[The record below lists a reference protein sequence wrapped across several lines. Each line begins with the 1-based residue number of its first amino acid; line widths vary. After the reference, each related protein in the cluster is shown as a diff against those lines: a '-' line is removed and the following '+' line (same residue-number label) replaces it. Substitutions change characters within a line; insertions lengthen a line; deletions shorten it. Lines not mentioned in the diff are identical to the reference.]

1 MSADPQ
7 RSNPQRSGLYL
18 RVVLLAG
25 FGGLL
30 VLLLAAGIEAMSILD
45 TAHQEEQSAL
55 REFLSRNAVLLHLD
69 SNLQG
74 YGRFVQQTV
83 SARQQEQEEAAAE
96 LQRLSS
102 EIHAVL
108 LTYPLERQP
117 EEKALL
123 EAFALELADQ
133 EKMLNRAIADKRDRT
148 AELTIWEEVF
158 PGHLKMVAATAQ
170 LSAWNQSQLRGT
182 DGTLLA
188 EFSRLR
194 TNLKQ
199 LLTVLLGS
207 GLILAM
213 GSIVYIAGQEREIRQ
228 RYAELAE
235 SRDSQAD
242 LSSRLLNAQEQE
254 RRSLSRELHDE
265 VGQSLG
271 ALLVD
276 VGRLSA
282 MLPAEDRRL
291 QEAAEQ
297 IKALAERSVS
307 SVRNISL
314 LLRPSMLDDLG
325 LVAALE
331 WQAREISRNSEVEV
345 EVESDGIPGDLD
357 EEHKICIYRLTQE
370 ALNNVAR
377 HSGARHAWVNVRS
390 ESGKI
395 EVSIRDDGRG
405 FDPKRAKGL
414 GLLGMEERVRRL
426 GGLVHIQSK
435 PSEGTTLKAELPLA

>member
-1 MSADPQ
+1 MS
-7 RSNPQRSGLYL
+7 SNPHRSGLYL

-30 VLLLAAGIEAMSILD
+30 ALLLAAGIEAMSILD
-45 TAHQEEQSAL
+45 AAHEQERSAL
-55 REFLSRNAVLLHLD
+55 REFLARNAVVLHLD

-74 YGRFVQQTV
+74 YGQFVQDNFQV
-83 SARQQEQEEAAAE
+83 RQQEQQAAAIE
-96 LQRLSS
+96 LERLSAD
-102 EIHAVL
+102 IRAVL
-108 LTYPLERQP
+108 QTYPLKRKP

-123 EAFALELADQ
+123 EAFAADLATQ
-133 EKMLNRAIADKRDRT
+133 EKILNRALSSQRERP
-148 AELTIWEEVF
+148 ELTVWEEVF
-158 PGHLKMVAATAQ
+158 PGHLKMLAATAQ
-170 LSAWNQSQLRGT
+170 LSAWNQGQLRGT
-182 DGTLLA
+182 DALLLA
-188 EFSRLR
+188 EFSQLR

-199 LLTVLLGS
+199 LLTILLGS
-207 GLILAM
+207 GLILAI
-213 GSIVYIAGQEREIRQ
+213 GSIAYIAGQEREIRQ
-228 RYAELAE
+228 RYAELSE
-235 SRDSQAD
+235 SRDAQAD
-242 LSSRLLNAQEQE
+242 LSARLLDAQEQE

-271 ALLVD
+271 ALLVG

-282 MLPAEDRRL
+282 MLPADDDQLHR
-291 QEAAEQ
+291 AVVQ
-297 IKALAERSVS
+297 IKEVAERSVA

-345 EVESDGIPGDLD
+345 EVESDGIPSELG
-357 EEHKICIYRLTQE
+357 EEYKICIYRLVQE

-377 HSGARHAWVNVRS
+377 HSGADHAWVNVLRDS
-390 ESGKI
+390 AKI
-395 EVSIRDDGRG
+395 TVSIQDDGHG

-426 GGLVHIQSK
+426 GGTVQMESS
-435 PSEGTTLKAELPLA
+435 PERGTTLTAELPLL